1 MSWDNGTSFSRFIL
15 LGFSDLPEL
24 QPFISLG
31 LFLLYLITVSGNL
44 LIITAVCLSSRL
56 HKPMYFFLCNLSFL
70 DLCCTSITIPKM
82 IACLLT
88 GNNVITFTEC
98 VTQLYFFLSFTSTEF
113 FLLSA
118 MSYDRYVAI
127 CNPLRYALIMN
138 KRICILLAAASWIT
152 GFLDI
157 VPYMVFISRLVFC
170 HDNIINHFFC
180 DIPPLMEL
188 ACNGIQSFQLTIFVE
203 GIFMGFIPF
212 MMTLSSYTYIIAA
225 ILKIRSSQG
234 RHKAFSTC
242 SSHLTVVI
250 LFYGTVICMYMR
262 PSSLQS
268 PDQDKFFSLLYMAVI
283 PMLNPIIYSLRNTD
297 VKSAL
302 KKLFDVCPKHVTFS
316 KTINEARSNLPN

>member
-1 MSWDNGTSFSRFIL
+1 MVWNNDTLFPGFIL
-15 LGFSDLPEL
+15 LGFSDLPKL

-31 LFLLYLITVSGNL
+31 LSLLYLISISGNL
-44 LIITAVCLSSRL
+44 LIVTAVCLTSRL
-56 HKPMYFFLCNLSFL
+56 HTPMYFFLCNLSFL

-88 GNNVITFTEC
+88 GNNVITFIEC

-127 CNPLRYALIMN
+127 CNPLSYALIMN

-152 GFLDI
+152 GLLDT
-157 VPYMVFISRLVFC
+157 VPYMAFISRLVFC

-180 DIPPLMEL
+180 DLPPLMDL
-188 ACNGIQSFQLTIFVE
+188 ACNDIHSFQLTIFIE

-212 MMTLSSYTYIIAA
+212 LMTLSSYAYIISA

-242 SSHLTVVI
+242 SSHLIVVI

-262 PSSLQS
+262 PASLQS
-268 PDQDKFFSLLYMAVI
+268 PEQDKLFSLLYMAVI
-283 PMLNPIIYSLRNTD
+283 PMLNPIIYSLRNKD

-302 KKLFDVCPKHVTFS
+302 KKMFDICS
-316 KTINEARSNLPN
+316 KTIKFKEDQQRSQK